1 MIEIIYKDETGE
13 SKEQNSTFY
22 IPRNIRQIGLGGG
35 KYRIYIEDYVY
46 TFLHRIAEKGKNE
59 NGGMAILMG
68 KAEWNEGVTYIFIKG
83 AVCLEETVNTE
94 HISLENDSWKT
105 LQDAGTKYF
114 SELNVVGWF
123 LAIPQM
129 TMEVT
134 EIIERA
140 HLKYFSGSEKVLMMM
155 EPVEKEEA
163 FYYYDNG
170 NFIKTSGYYLYY
182 EKNVKMQEYITDV
195 KWWENSETEKIVP
208 DEAVKRFRKKIIKT
222 IEQNEGSEEKKSLF
236 SYAATACLVVAIMA
250 TGAGFIKNYQQIQL
264 EEQELEASAVLTVN
278 DQFESSPL
286 LETEEVTTEEAAEE
300 EIAEIDREEKEAKV
314 EECITEEKTG
324 NEEAEENDEIAEN
337 KQVAENKKSA
347 EREKDEN
354 TEGTVEETEITEG
367 KENKSSKETSGN
379 SVFETYMIRPGDT
392 LYQISILNYGNMEA
406 IEEICRLNNISEEEK
421 IYPGQII
428 VLP

>member
-1 MIEIIYKDETGE
+1 MLMAEGEDIMIEIIYKDETGE

-59 NGGMAILMG
+59 NGKMAILMG
-68 KAEWNEGVTYIFIKG
+68 TTEWNEGVTYIFIKG
-83 AVCLEETVNTE
+83 AVYLKETMDIE
-94 HISLENDSWKT
+94 HISLENDSWKE
-105 LQDAGTKYF
+105 LQDAGSKYF
-114 SELNVVGWF
+114 SDLNVVGWF
-123 LAIPQM
+123 LTIPQM
-129 TMEVT
+129 TMGVT
-134 EIIERA
+134 ETIERA
-140 HLKYFSGSEKVLMMM
+140 HLKYFSGSEKILMMM

-170 NFIKTSGYYLYY
+170 TFIKTSGYYLYY
-182 EKNVKMQEYITDV
+182 EKNLKMQEYITDV
-195 KWWENSETEKIVP
+195 KWWENSETEKIIS
-208 DEAVKRFRKKIIKT
+208 DEAVKRFRKKILKAPEID
-222 IEQNEGSEEKKSLF
+222 EEKGEKSSLF

-250 TGAGFIKNYQQIQL
+250 TGANFIRNYQQIQM

-278 DQFESSPL
+278 DQFEISKAPQ
-286 LETEEVTTEEAAEE
+286 EEISEESAAKSE
-300 EIAEIDREEKEAKV
+300 EIADSSADGNAVEKFEKASVVKEE
-314 EECITEEKTG
+314 
-324 NEEAEENDEIAEN
+324 
-337 KQVAENKKSA
+337 
-347 EREKDEN
+347 
-354 TEGTVEETEITEG
+354 TVEEMTEKNSESEESLQEI
-367 KENKSSKETSGN
+367 SKETSGE